1 MIETLYGMPTINR
14 PKREI
19 RIMSELENGLRIDA
33 LKEKGVSYRM
43 HHGAGG
49 TCFCGKTGL
58 KESTVLVFSEPVT
71 LVDYKGEQVT
81 GRTFNLGNECV
92 NTYSLR
98 LHGMK
103 RMPKDDKA

>member
-1 MIETLYGMPTINR
+1 MLESLYGMQTKNR
-14 PKREI
+14 TKREI

-33 LKEKGVSYRM
+33 LKEKGVSYRI
-43 HHGAGG
+43 HKGVGG

-71 LVDYKGEQVT
+71 LVDYKGEAVT
-81 GRTFNLGNECV
+81 GQTFNLGNECI

-103 RMPKDDKA
+103 RMPK